1 MKKLIILVTV
11 YCVFI
16 LNSNT
21 LLAQEKGK
29 EITKDQQ
36 TEKSIKIKPNVS
48 SNRQSATETKNEKSD
63 KKAKEVKDKK
73 D

>member
-1 MKKLIILVTV
+1 VKKYIKMKKLIILVTV

-48 SNRQSATETKNEKSD
+48 SNRQSATETKMKNQI
-63 KKAKEVKDKK
+63 KKQKK
-73 D
+73 